1 MVKKENQINKL
12 QMCKLWS
19 INELMLV
26 FPLRSSNKEHESNK
40 KSQVWHFSMHL
51 TKTFRVHLPK
61 IAKTDRMRYKVN
73 LHEE

>member
-1 MVKKENQINKL
+1 
-12 QMCKLWS
+12 
-19 INELMLV
+19 MLV
-26 FPLRSSNKEHESNK
+26 FPLRSSNKSNK